1 MWDRKCGLCTQSK
14 GLVLLYYVLT
24 ELLGP
29 SQETPVLSRLEKQKH
44 REEEEEERQIL
55 LAVQKKEQEQLL
67 KEERKRELEERVKA
81 VEGRSALPGQGWGGG
96 APGPAL
102 QCPCPRS
109 GFLPAFS
116 AGLHLALS
124 CDDPSL
130 P

>member
-1 MWDRKCGLCTQSK
+1 M
-14 GLVLLYYVLT
+14 LYYVLT

-81 VEGRSALPGQGWGGG
+81 VEGRSALPGQGWGQ
-96 APGPAL
+96 GPRGLPCSVLAL
-102 QCPCPRS
+102 VLDSFLPSRLGCIWPYHVMTPRFPS
-109 GFLPAFS
+109 YCLLIHNRLPAF
-116 AGLHLALS
+116 
-124 CDDPSL
+124 
-130 P
+130 